1 MIEQPLHILFKFLDV
16 IPLIL
21 SILVL
26 TGISWLTAST
36 VGKILKKLMPRK
48 IDPALRSFIPKATK
62 VVIFV
67 IGIIMSLSIVGM
79 SANSITATIGL
90 GAVAIGMSLKDLF
103 VNMIQGIVIL
113 TSHPFKI
120 GDEVTIKEQ
129 TGIVQKIDL
138 LHTRLDCD
146 GEIKLVPNTVMF
158 SEIIGIKKTW

>member
-1 MIEQPLHILFKFLDV
+1 MILETLHILFKFLDV
-16 IPLIL
+16 IPVIL
-21 SILVL
+21 SILIL
-26 TGISWLTAST
+26 TGISWITAST
-36 VGKILKKLMPRK
+36 VGKILKKLMPK
-48 IDPALRSFIPKATK
+48 KMDPALRSFVPKATK
-62 VVIFV
+62 IVIFV

-113 TSHPFKI
+113 TSHPFRL
-120 GDEVTIKEQ
+120 GDEVTVKGQ
-129 TGIVQKIDL
+129 TGTVIKIDL
-138 LHTRLDCD
+138 IHTRLDCD